1 MYHGYG
7 KILVTQTEGLMKNF
21 DDHTTCPYGAI
32 SPTQRSSYD
41 YGEVF
46 KWDCSPY
53 SAS

>member
-32 SPTQRSSYD
+32 SRTQRSSYD